1 MRKFKGGGGSSQPAD
16 QTVYSTDLPEYV
28 EPYFKRLLQRG
39 EAESLQGYTPY
50 EGQRL
55 SYFSPDELQS
65 QAMVR
70 GFAEAG
76 TPSAFTAAQTAYEG
90 QGATTSGFTQGDV
103 SSGYTAPIAGPT
115 GYGAPTE
122 GPTGL
127 YSAPTGG
134 PGRSY
139 TAPITGPSGLYA
151 APTVGPTGL
160 YQSPTTGPTTY
171 GGGTLGAGY
180 TAGTF
185 TPGYTAQTRASQ
197 LAAQQAPDQF
207 TPLSYEENIQRF
219 MSPYQQNVI
228 DIQKR
233 EARRQSDI
241 AASKIQDAASASGG
255 LGGYREAIMQ
265 SERQRNLGQQLDDIQ
280 QRGSQ
285 AAFESAQQ
293 QLERERASGVTGTQL
308 GLQRFGALQSA
319 AQSQEQLAQQA
330 FNAGQ
335 AARQQAAQLGLSA
348 QQQQEA
354 ARQAQERF
362 TQSAFTQSQQA
373 AQAVGSQNL
382 QSFQAQQQA
391 AQAAGAQ
398 GLQGFQAAQQA
409 AQAAGT
415 QALQGFQ
422 AQQQAA
428 QAAGAQG
435 IQDFQAQQA
444 AAQAAGAQSL
454 QGFQALQ
461 QAAQAAGSQSI
472 QAYQAGEAAK
482 QQAAK
487 LGLSAEQIEQ
497 AGKQAEE
504 KFNQSAFDL
513 SSRYGLAAAQG
524 LMQAGQGIQQDAIS
538 RMSLLSDI
546 GRQQRA
552 LEQASLDMGYQDFL
566 RQRDFTQQQL
576 GMFGSLL
583 RGVPVQPQQT
593 ISTYQQQPGLFQTA
607 LGAGLSGLGLYRG
620 LGAGAS

>member
-50 EGQRL
+50 GGQRL

-70 GFAEAG
+70 GFAGAG
-76 TPSAFTAAQTAYEG
+76 TPQEFTDASTRYGAQG
-90 QGATTSGFTQGDV
+90 SVSSGFTQGDV
-103 SSGYTAPIAGPT
+103 TSGYTAPVAGPT
-115 GYGAPTE
+115 A
-122 GPTGL
+122 
-127 YSAPTGG
+127 
-134 PGRSY
+134 
-139 TAPITGPSGLYA
+139 
-151 APTVGPTGL
+151 
-160 YQSPTTGPTTY
+160 Y
-171 GGGTLGAGY
+171 GGATLGSGY
-180 TAGTF
+180 TAGSF

-197 LAAQQAPDQF
+197 LAMQQAPDQF

-241 AASKIQDAASASGG
+241 AASKIQDAAAASGG

-265 SERQRNLGQQLDDIQ
+265 AERERNLSQQLGDIQ
-280 QRGSQ
+280 QKGSQ

-293 QLERERASGVTGTQL
+293 QLERERAQGVTGTQL

-348 QQQQEA
+348 QQQEEA
-354 ARQAQERF
+354 ARQAQEKF
-362 TQSAFTQSQQA
+362 SQSAFGASQQA
-373 AQAVGSQNL
+373 M
-382 QSFQAQQQA
+382 
-391 AQAAGAQ
+391 QAAGAQ
-398 GLQGFQAAQQA
+398 N
-409 AQAAGT
+409 
-415 QALQGFQ
+415 
-422 AQQQAA
+422 
-428 QAAGAQG
+428 
-435 IQDFQAQQA
+435 
-444 AAQAAGAQSL
+444 
-454 QGFQALQ
+454 
-461 QAAQAAGSQSI
+461 I
-472 QAYQAGEAAK
+472 QAFQAGEAAR

-504 KFNQSAFDL
+504 KFTQSAFDL

-552 LEQASLDMGYQDFL
+552 LEQAGLDMGYQDFI
-566 RQRDFTQQQL
+566 RQRDFTRDQL
-576 GMFGSLL
+576 GMFGGLL

>member
-1 MRKFKGGGGSSQPAD
+1 MRKFKGGGGSAQPAD
-16 QTVYSTDLPEYV
+16 QKVYSTDLPEYV

-50 EGQRL
+50 GGQRL
-55 SYFSPDELQS
+55 AYFSPDELQS

-76 TPSAFTAAQTAYEG
+76 TPKEFTDASTAYG
-90 QGATTSGFTQGDV
+90 DQGSVSSGFTQGDV
-103 SSGYTAPIAGPT
+103 TSGYTAPVTGPT
-115 GYGAPTE
+115 AYAGA
-122 GPTGL
+122 
-127 YSAPTGG
+127 AGG

-139 TAPITGPSGLYA
+139 TAPTTGPAGLYTA
-151 APTVGPTGL
+151 
-160 YQSPTTGPTTY
+160 PTTGPVTY
-171 GGGTLGAGY
+171 GGGSLASDY
-180 TAGTF
+180 AAGTF
-185 TPGYTAQTRASQ
+185 DPGYFAQTRASQ
-197 LAAQQAPDQF
+197 YATPDAPGQF

-233 EARRQSDI
+233 EAKRQSDI
-241 AASKIQDAASASGG
+241 AASKIQDAATASGG

-265 SERQRNLGQQLDDIQ
+265 AERERNLGQQLDDIQ

-293 QLERERASGVTGTQL
+293 QLERERASSVTGTQL

-348 QQQQEA
+348 QQQAEA
-354 ARQAQERF
+354 ARQAQEKF
-362 TQSAFTQSQQA
+362 TQSAFAQTQQA
-373 AQAVGSQNL
+373 GQAVGAQNL
-382 QSFQAQQQA
+382 QAFQAM
-391 AQAAGAQ
+391 
-398 GLQGFQAAQQA
+398 QQA

-415 QALQGFQ
+415 QGLQGFQ
-422 AQQQAA
+422 ALQQAG

-435 IQDFQAQQA
+435 IQDFQAR
-444 AAQAAGAQSL
+444 
-454 QGFQALQ
+454 Q
-461 QAAQAAGSQSI
+461 QAAQVAGAQNI
-472 QAYQAGEAAK
+472 QAFQAGEAAR

-504 KFNQSAFDL
+504 KYTQSAFDL

-524 LMQAGQGIQQDAIS
+524 LMQAGQGIQQDALS

-552 LEQASLDMGYQDFL
+552 LSQAGMDMGYEDFI
-566 RQRDFTQQQL
+566 RQRDFTRNQL
-576 GMFGSLL
+576 GMFGGLL

-620 LGAGAS
+620 LGRGAA